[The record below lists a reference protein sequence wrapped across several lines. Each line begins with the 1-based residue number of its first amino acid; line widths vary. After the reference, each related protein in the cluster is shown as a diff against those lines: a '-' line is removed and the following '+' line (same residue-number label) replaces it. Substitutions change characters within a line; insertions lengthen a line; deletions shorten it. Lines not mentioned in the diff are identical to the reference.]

1 MCTICEIFNQVQL
14 HNTIS
19 IWKVNISLLYDSQS
33 CHSHES
39 ALENIRTTTPPSP
52 RSICLSHHGQEQQKI
67 QEHRPSR
74 DLPSSSTTHGF
85 FSRRPAAQPIID
97 THTHLV
103 STFSTYRSKY
113 RDGTI
118 YTIHDFVHE
127 MYHNRNV
134 RAIVDVWCD
143 APVLQT
149 WRELADSALTAED
162 RASKWGGI
170 DYWFVMGERSRLA
183 LLSTSG
189 LRRSDRRP
197 PVCIAGPSAHAS
209 R

>member
-1 MCTICEIFNQVQL
+1 MGKNNKKSKNIVPPEIFL
-14 HNTIS
+14 RLPPLTDR
-19 IWKVNISLLYDSQS
+19 SL
-33 CHSHES
+33 
-39 ALENIRTTTPPSP
+39 
-52 RSICLSHHGQEQQKI
+52 
-67 QEHRPSR
+67 
-74 DLPSSSTTHGF
+74 
-85 FSRRPAAQPIID
+85 AAQPIID

-149 WRELADSALTAED
+149 WRELADSALTTED

-189 LRRSDRRP
+189 LR
-197 PVCIAGPSAHAS
+197 AF
-209 R
+209 